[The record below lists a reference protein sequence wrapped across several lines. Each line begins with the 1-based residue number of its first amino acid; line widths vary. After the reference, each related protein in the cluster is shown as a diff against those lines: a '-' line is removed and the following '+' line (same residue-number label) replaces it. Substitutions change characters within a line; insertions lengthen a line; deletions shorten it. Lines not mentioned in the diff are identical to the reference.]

1 MPQAPGSARPRRTFF
16 YGAMAFVLLL
26 LLAIFVAP
34 WINVSH
40 FRRRIVQS
48 ISEGLGRPVHVGY
61 VSFRLFPQPA
71 FVLSNF
77 SVEEDP
83 AFGAEPVMSAA
94 SVTATLRAST
104 LWHRRVD
111 VATLSFDNPSL
122 NLTRNAE
129 GQWDFDSILQRASMP
144 QASRP
149 EPFPYVEANGARIN
163 FKFGDEKQPFSLLD
177 ADVALWKDSD
187 GQWHVRL
194 KAQPVR
200 TDLNLTDTGELR
212 AEALMQYAKIS
223 GDAPITA
230 HAEWRKAP
238 LGEISRL
245 LLGKDTGW
253 RGTADMTAEAT
264 GTLAAMDIVT
274 DAQVQGFRRVEFIPP
289 AEIDWEMRCTA
300 HYQRSLALF
309 SPIACDAPLDTGSMH
324 LTGALSLLPQRS
336 DTPESETSNVHL
348 MLHQV
353 PANFVLNIMRHLHAG
368 IPAEASATGELN
380 GQLDC
385 EPAAAL
391 EPNPCK
397 GDFHTAPWTL
407 TLPDVPEPLVFSP
420 LDISDAA
427 SAARSAASA
436 VKVPRKRQPSRTPG
450 QPLTGFVVEPVHI
463 ALGATTPATVT
474 GVLATQGYNLALTGP
489 ATLDYL
495 MPVMRTL
502 GLQVYPTQIRSA
514 HGDAQLELALRGSWL
529 PAQTT
534 EAATSTHPFWTGT
547 VQLQNARIALKDW
560 PGRILFSSAIL
571 QIDPGMM
578 SWDNIQGSYQKENFD
593 GSFQYNTIAVTDK
606 TSVRAFHLHVESLNV
621 GHLQR
626 SLLAADPQSSSLL
639 ALVERWTGNGPE
651 LPKLAGEILADHLSV
666 GTLIVTNARL
676 MLQIEGRKAV
686 ASAVSG
692 ETLGGTLTGNGSVDW
707 TTDTP
712 TYQGQLAF
720 HAIQPNAVA
729 GLFHA
734 APWGHGT
741 ANLMLNL
748 TTHGLTS
755 QDLMQQAEAH
765 FTAQWK
771 MGGWDAATL
780 AKTPLA
786 RFQQLTLEGKVQN
799 QMVQI
804 ANSKLAPDSRSQ
816 SVTGTVSF
824 AGKVD
829 LHLQPSK
836 LQING
841 TLAHPVLKQ
850 NPEKSS
856 TR

>member
-1 MPQAPGSARPRRTFF
+1 
-16 YGAMAFVLLL
+16 MAFVLLL

-77 SVEEDP
+77 SVAEDP

-122 NLTRNAE
+122 NLTRNAA
-129 GQWDFDSILQRASMP
+129 GQWDFDSILLRASMP
-144 QASRP
+144 HASRP
-149 EPFPYVEANGARIN
+149 EPFPYVEASGARIN
-163 FKFGDEKQPFSLLD
+163 FKFSDEKQPFSLLD

-212 AEALMQYAKIS
+212 AEAVMQYAKTS

-253 RGTADMTAEAT
+253 RGTADMTADAN

-274 DAQVQGFRRVEFIPP
+274 DTQVEGFRRAEFIPP
-289 AEIDWEMRCTA
+289 AEIDWEIQCKA

-324 LTGALSLLPQRS
+324 LMGTLSLLPRRA

-348 MLHQV
+348 TLHQV
-353 PANFVLNIMRHLHAG
+353 PTNFVLNIIRHLHAG

-380 GQLDC
+380 GHLNC
-385 EPAAAL
+385 VPPTVL
-391 EPNPCK
+391 SPNPCE
-397 GDFHTAPWTL
+397 GDFHTARWTL
-407 TLPDVPEPLVFSP
+407 TLPDVPEPLAFSP
-420 LDISDAA
+420 LDIVDAS
-427 SAARSAASA
+427 SATRSAASA
-436 VKVPRKRQPSRTPG
+436 IKAAHKRQLSRAPSP
-450 QPLTGFVVEPVHI
+450 PLTGFVVEPVHI
-463 ALGATTPATVT
+463 ALGATAPATVT
-474 GVLATQGYNLALTGP
+474 GALASHGYNLALNGP

-495 MPVMRTL
+495 MPIMHTL

-529 PAQTT
+529 PAQNTETT
-534 EAATSTHPFWTGT
+534 LSAHPSWAGT
-547 VQLQNARIALKDW
+547 VHLQNARIALKDW
-560 PGRILFSSAIL
+560 PGHILFSSAIL
-571 QIDPGMM
+571 QLNPGMV
-578 SWDNIQGSYQKENFD
+578 SWNNIQGSYQKENFD
-593 GSFQYNTIAVTDK
+593 GNFQYNTMTVTDSP
-606 TSVRAFHLHVESLNV
+606 SVRTFHLHVENLNA

-626 SLLAADPQSSSLL
+626 SLLAADAQSSSLL
-639 ALVERWTGNGPE
+639 GLVERWAGNSPE
-651 LPKLAGEILADHLSV
+651 LPKLTGEILADHLSV
-666 GTLIVTNARL
+666 ETLIVTNARM

-686 ASAVSG
+686 ASAISG
-692 ETLGGTLTGNGSVDW
+692 ETLGGTLTGSGSVDW
-707 TTDTP
+707 TTNTP
-712 TYQGQLAF
+712 AYRGQFAF
-720 HAIQPNAVA
+720 HAIQPNAIA

-734 APWGHGT
+734 VSWGHGT
-741 ANLMLNL
+741 ANLMLDL
-748 TTHGLTS
+748 TTHGLAS

-765 FTAQWK
+765 FTGQWK
-771 MGGWDAATL
+771 MGGWDASTL

-786 RFQQLTLEGKVQN
+786 RFRQLALEGKVQN
-799 QMVQI
+799 QVVQI
-804 ANSKLAPDSRSQ
+804 ASGIFAPGFHSPSM
-816 SVTGTVSF
+816 TGTVSF
-824 AGKVD
+824 VGQVD

-841 TLAHPVLKQ
+841 TLAHPALKQ
-850 NPEKSS
+850 NSEKTVSKIEK
-856 TR
+856 